1 MTTGR
6 LTLIRTQLPGDA
18 GKKQNQKVF
27 VKGAA
32 GIEPA
37 TAGSAIL
44 CSTAELYTL
53 GAPSAGGVSVVRPV
67 LWLVSAWGAARRH
80 TKVL

>member
-1 MTTGR
+1 MT
-6 LTLIRTQLPGDA
+6 
-18 GKKQNQKVF
+18 
-27 VKGAA
+27 

-53 GAPSAGGVSVVRPV
+53 DTPEDGKYSNLGPNLGPRNLTCGPAGRSIMV
-67 LWLVSAWGAARRH
+67 L
-80 TKVL
+80 